1 MGRKM
6 ARKTM
11 PLSDTEVRNAKA
23 KDKSYTLYDGEGL
36 ELRIATSGAKS
47 WVFSYVRP
55 YLNKRNNLKI
65 GSYPEIGLASA
76 RKSRAEFRALLA
88 NNIDP
93 QKWLEENSADRRK
106 ALINNFQAM
115 SLKWFEV
122 KFTEITSRHAFNIER
137 SFKNHLWPEI
147 GQIPV
152 NELTAP
158 ILINALR
165 PLESVGKLELISRLC
180 QRVNELMTWCV
191 NVGVLEYNKLAGVKA
206 AFVTAKSTN
215 MPTIKP
221 DELPELMAAVSYAQ
235 IRITTRCLLEFQLHT
250 MVRPSEAAGA
260 RWDEIDI
267 ENKLWNIEPD
277 RMKKRRPHSVP
288 LTKQALELLEFMKPI
303 SGTSKYIFPGD
314 RNPLRASGSE
324 TVNRALQRMGYG
336 GRLVSHGF
344 RALAS
349 TTLNERGFDR
359 DVIEA
364 ALAHMDKDQV
374 RVAYNRAQYI
384 ERRRV
389 LMQWWS
395 DHIESAATGNMS
407 MSGKRSLKVV

>member
-1 MGRKM
+1 M
-6 ARKTM
+6 ARKTR

-23 KDKSYTLYDGEGL
+23 KDKPFTLYDGDGL
-36 ELRIATSGAKS
+36 ELRIAVSGTKS
-47 WVFSYVRP
+47 WVFSYKRP

-65 GSYPEIGLASA
+65 GTYPDTGLAAA
-76 RKSRAEFRALLA
+76 RKSRSDFRELLA
-88 NNIDP
+88 QNVDP
-93 QKWLEENSADRRK
+93 QKWLDDNSDRRRRE
-106 ALINNFQAM
+106 LSTDFQSVAK
-115 SLKWFEV
+115 KWFEV
-122 KFTEITSRHAFNIER
+122 KFTEITSRHAFNIEN
-137 SFKNHLWPEI
+137 SFKNHLFPDI
-147 GQIPV
+147 GKIPI
-152 NELTAP
+152 NDLTAP
-158 ILINALR
+158 ILINALK
-165 PLESVGKLELISRLC
+165 PLEASEKLELIGRLC
-180 QRVNELMTWCV
+180 QRVNELMNWCV
-191 NVGVLEYNKLAGVKA
+191 NVGILEFNKLAGVKA
-206 AFVTAKSTN
+206 AFVTAKSQN

-250 MVRPSEAAGA
+250 MVRPGEAAGA
-260 RWDEIDI
+260 RWDEIDFD
-267 ENKLWNIEPD
+267 NKLWNIGPE
-277 RMKKRRPHSVP
+277 RMKKRRAHSVP
-288 LTKQALELLEFMKPI
+288 LSKQTLAILEFMKPI
-303 SGTSKYIFPGD
+303 SSTSKYIFPGD
-314 RNPLRASGSE
+314 RNIAKPSGPE
-324 TVNRALQRMGYG
+324 TVNRALQRMGFA

-349 TTLNERGFDR
+349 TTLNERGFDH

-374 RVAYNRAQYI
+374 RVAYNRAQYV